1 MNLDSGILSMDDPRF
16 SLIRG
21 HLISLNELAGLT
33 GVNRDLI
40 HHLVKLGILSPV
52 AEISDTEML
61 FRYNAILL
69 LKKIIRLKTQLGL
82 NYNGVGLAMELL
94 DRINRLET
102 ELKQLRS
109 LFDLI

>member
-1 MNLDSGILSMDDPRF
+1 MNWDSEILSMDDTGF
-16 SLIRG
+16 SLIRR

-40 HHLVKLGILSPV
+40 RHLVKLGLLTPV
-52 AEISDTEML
+52 AETSDMEML
-61 FRYNAILL
+61 FRYNTILL

-82 NYNGVGLAMELL
+82 NYNGVGLAIELL

-109 LFDLI
+109 LFELI